1 MNANPKEEARA
12 AGTPVHAN
20 AANQTAAPP
29 VNEKAEAIKKS
40 IDEEKKRR
48 FGIID
53 DVKRIRRKLS
63 FKKAE
68 QAALSKLIEMDKDS
82 GRKIGYL
89 IRLKEKLEFKISTEA
104 STLNAEKDL
113 VRKINEVDAELDH
126 AIKSRRLKKRVEL
139 IGADIE
145 ELSKQIDEKE
155 KLIKESEK
163 KLDDLYSNLRST
175 TGRSRPKIQRERQRN
190 APKQQEISLADIA
203 IIKEKNGNSSSNSE
217 EENEDMENN

>member
-1 MNANPKEEARA
+1 M
-12 AGTPVHAN
+12 
-20 AANQTAAPP
+20 
-29 VNEKAEAIKKS
+29 
-40 IDEEKKRR
+40 
-48 FGIID
+48 ID
-53 DVKRIRRKLS
+53 DVKRIRRRLS

-68 QAALSKLIEMDKDS
+68 QAALSKLVEMDKDN

-113 VRKINEVDAELDH
+113 VRRINEVDAELDH

-139 IGADIE
+139 IGSDIE
-145 ELSKQIDEKE
+145 DLSKQIEEKE

-163 KLDDLYSNLRST
+163 KLDELYSNLRST
-175 TGRSRPKIQRERQRN
+175 MGRSSSRPQRERQRS

-203 IIKEKNGNSSSNSE
+203 IIKEKNGNNSDNSA
-217 EENEDMENN
+217 EENEDIESN